1 MKLTAEHETK
11 FAIYLDPEG
20 GADGAVNRASFDG
33 HFTVD
38 EVSDREDPQGR
49 ALFSGAV
56 HTLATGSV
64 GCFIHEGDVGL
75 YVERVEQG

>member
-20 GADGAVNRASFDG
+20 GANGAVNRASFDG

-38 EVSDREDPQGR
+38 QVEDREDPQGR

-56 HTLATGSV
+56 HALATGSV
-64 GCFIHEGDVGL
+64 GCFISDGDISL
-75 YVERVEQG
+75 YVERVES

>member
-11 FAIYLDPEG
+11 FAIYLDPTG
-20 GADGAVNRASFDG
+20 GAGGAVNRASFDG

-49 ALFSGAV
+49 ALLSGAV
-56 HTLATGSV
+56 HALAAGSV
-64 GCFIHEGDVGL
+64 GCFISEEGVSL
-75 YVERVEQG
+75 YVERAES